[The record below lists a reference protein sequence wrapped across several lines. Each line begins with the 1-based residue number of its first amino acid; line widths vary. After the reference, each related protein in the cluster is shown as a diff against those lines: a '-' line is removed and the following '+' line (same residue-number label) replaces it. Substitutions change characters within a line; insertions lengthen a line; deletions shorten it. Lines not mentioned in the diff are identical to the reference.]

1 MSLTD
6 TVRLRGLTGALA
18 LFALCAGASAQTTIT
33 VGPHPPLPNGEV
45 GVAYSQ
51 SLTASETPLASPT
64 CCTWSVTR
72 GSLGSLNLTFSGLN
86 NTNALISGT
95 PGAGD
100 AGTLSFTVTASDTLI
115 LANGKQAYSITIFP
129 QLQITGASLPT
140 GQPGVLYPSIT
151 LGATGGTGSYTWSL
165 ASGSPPPGL
174 TLNPDGTIGPG
185 TPTTVGAFPFT
196 AQVADGITTATLG
209 FSITI
214 APPPLVLQTTSLP
227 SGEAG
232 APYSAPLSATG
243 GVPPYNWSAS
253 GLPHGLGV
261 NPSTGII
268 SGPLAP
274 DATTSTNVVLKVTD
288 STSTSTSSLPLTLT
302 VTPGPSITSSSPLP
316 NGEATAPYS
325 QTLTAT
331 GGATPYTWAVT
342 GGSLPAGLSLGAGGV
357 LSGAPTA
364 AALGTSSFTVKVT
377 DSLNGTAT
385 QTMSITVIAGPT
397 VNTASVL
404 PNGTVGVAYT
414 NVTLAA
420 SNGTQPYTWL
430 ISTGSL
436 PPGLSLSGNAGAITG
451 QPTASGTSNFTVQ
464 VTDAQGVTATKQ
476 FSITIA
482 AGLIITTAPVLPNAT
497 IGLAYS
503 VTISAAGG
511 TPPYTWSAT
520 NGSLPAGVT
529 LNSSTGTLTGTPTSS
544 GGSPF
549 TIQVTVTDSASVT
562 ATKEFLL
569 TIGASLAITSGAT
582 LPQGTLGQ
590 AYPTLTLAAVG
601 GSQPYT
607 WSVSAGSMATALSLS
622 SSGTIA
628 GTPTEAGAFNFTVQ
642 VKDSSGSTA
651 TKAFT
656 IFIIPPTLP
665 QVNTGVPPTSPA
677 AQQIS
682 FGVSLASIYP
692 LDITGQITLSFQP
705 DAIAPAADPA
715 IQFSAGGTTAHFT
728 IPANTRD
735 AVFSSSS
742 QIAFQTGTV
751 SGAITLSFALATG
764 GAELPGFDQTITI
777 PRSAP
782 VIQTVQLVRNS
793 AGLEIHV
800 VGFSPSRD
808 LTEAGLTFAA
818 APGASLQT
826 TKVTESLASV
836 ATAWYQSTGSAQYGS
851 QLMLVLPFTAS
862 QGSVDAVGSV
872 SVVLK
877 NAQGSSPAANG
888 TF

>member
-18 LFALCAGASAQTTIT
+18 LCALCAGASAQTTIT

-185 TPTTVGAFPFT
+185 TPTTVGTFPFT

-274 DATTSTNVVLKVTD
+274 DATTSTHVVLKVTD

-377 DSLNGTAT
+377 DRLNGTAT

-436 PPGLSLSGNAGAITG
+436 PQGLSLSGNAGAITG

-464 VTDAQGVTATKQ
+464 VRG
-476 FSITIA
+476 
-482 AGLIITTAPVLPNAT
+482 
-497 IGLAYS
+497 
-503 VTISAAGG
+503 
-511 TPPYTWSAT
+511 
-520 NGSLPAGVT
+520 
-529 LNSSTGTLTGTPTSS
+529 
-544 GGSPF
+544 
-549 TIQVTVTDSASVT
+549 
-562 ATKEFLL
+562 
-569 TIGASLAITSGAT
+569 
-582 LPQGTLGQ
+582 
-590 AYPTLTLAAVG
+590 
-601 GSQPYT
+601 
-607 WSVSAGSMATALSLS
+607 
-622 SSGTIA
+622 
-628 GTPTEAGAFNFTVQ
+628 
-642 VKDSSGSTA
+642 
-651 TKAFT
+651 
-656 IFIIPPTLP
+656 
-665 QVNTGVPPTSPA
+665 
-677 AQQIS
+677 
-682 FGVSLASIYP
+682 
-692 LDITGQITLSFQP
+692 
-705 DAIAPAADPA
+705 
-715 IQFSAGGTTAHFT
+715 H
-728 IPANTRD
+728 R
-735 AVFSSSS
+735 
-742 QIAFQTGTV
+742 
-751 SGAITLSFALATG
+751 
-764 GAELPGFDQTITI
+764 DQTIQHHHCRRFDHHDGSGIAQRHNRLGLFGDHLGCRRHSALHLECDQWVAPHWRDAQLIDRHAHRHTHQFRRF
-777 PRSAP
+777 PLHHPSDRQRQRVGHRYQGVLADHRCESRHHQWGDAASRHARSGVP
-782 VIQTVQLVRNS
+782 DVD
-793 AGLEIHV
+793 AGCRRREPAVHV
-800 VGFSPSRD
+800 VG
-808 LTEAGLTFAA
+808 
-818 APGASLQT
+818 
-826 TKVTESLASV
+826 
-836 ATAWYQSTGSAQYGS
+836 
-851 QLMLVLPFTAS
+851 
-862 QGSVDAVGSV
+862 
-872 SVVLK
+872 
-877 NAQGSSPAANG
+877 
-888 TF
+888 

>member
-1 MSLTD
+1 
-6 TVRLRGLTGALA
+6 
-18 LFALCAGASAQTTIT
+18 
-33 VGPHPPLPNGEV
+33 
-45 GVAYSQ
+45 
-51 SLTASETPLASPT
+51 
-64 CCTWSVTR
+64 
-72 GSLGSLNLTFSGLN
+72 
-86 NTNALISGT
+86 
-95 PGAGD
+95 
-100 AGTLSFTVTASDTLI
+100 
-115 LANGKQAYSITIFP
+115 
-129 QLQITGASLPT
+129 
-140 GQPGVLYPSIT
+140 
-151 LGATGGTGSYTWSL
+151 
-165 ASGSPPPGL
+165 
-174 TLNPDGTIGPG
+174 
-185 TPTTVGAFPFT
+185 
-196 AQVADGITTATLG
+196 
-209 FSITI
+209 
-214 APPPLVLQTTSLP
+214 
-227 SGEAG
+227 
-232 APYSAPLSATG
+232 
-243 GVPPYNWSAS
+243 
-253 GLPHGLGV
+253 
-261 NPSTGII
+261 
-268 SGPLAP
+268 
-274 DATTSTNVVLKVTD
+274 
-288 STSTSTSSLPLTLT
+288 
-302 VTPGPSITSSSPLP
+302 
-316 NGEATAPYS
+316 
-325 QTLTAT
+325 
-331 GGATPYTWAVT
+331 
-342 GGSLPAGLSLGAGGV
+342 
-357 LSGAPTA
+357 
-364 AALGTSSFTVKVT
+364 
-377 DSLNGTAT
+377 
-385 QTMSITVIAGPT
+385 
-397 VNTASVL
+397 
-404 PNGTVGVAYT
+404 
-414 NVTLAA
+414 
-420 SNGTQPYTWL
+420 
-430 ISTGSL
+430 
-436 PPGLSLSGNAGAITG
+436 
-451 QPTASGTSNFTVQ
+451 
-464 VTDAQGVTATKQ
+464 
-476 FSITIA
+476 
-482 AGLIITTAPVLPNAT
+482 LIITTAPVLPNAT

-628 GTPTEAGAFNFTVQ
+628 GTPTEPGAFNFTVQ

-682 FGVSLASIYP
+682 FGVSLASVYP

-751 SGAITLSFALATG
+751 SGAITLSFALVTG

-808 LTEAGLTFAA
+808 LTEADLTFAA

-851 QLMLVLPFTAS
+851 QLLLVLPFTAS